1 MTQNYIV
8 GKFIFEAF
16 LTLSKAS
23 IVDMRELT
31 PNTTFATKAEGLMKR
46 TIDGVYLHELSAP
59 LYLS

>member
-1 MTQNYIV
+1 
-8 GKFIFEAF
+8 
-16 LTLSKAS
+16 
-23 IVDMRELT
+23 MRELT